1 MQYLSNFKA
10 KVKKLLTSRIFLGCL
25 SCAIVLGGLVAGGL
39 YFRTDSS
46 AETAAPVKTTTS
58 TTTTSSTTTTT
69 TLPPK
74 TPQPAAANLPLLNG
88 ATIGSG
94 ANSANVALYEQRL
107 VDLKFDPGTVDNVF
121 DGKTQF
127 AVQSLQKY
135 KGLPITGR
143 LSDADI
149 TALNTFLYEEPFNY
163 PSEAN
168 RVEINL
174 DKQILIVYQNN
185 FVRLI
190 TTTSTGNQKEYC
202 YTALR
207 TQRRTCSKAVTP
219 TGDYKFFRRYK
230 GWEPGDLGKLYNPVY
245 FNGGIAVHGY
255 NSVPTT
261 PASHGCARIPM
272 YISEYFPS
280 LVENGWAVHV
290 TAAVPVAN
298 YANRVGDVVVPKT
311 TATTVPATTPATE
324 VTTTTQEPFVTS
336 TTAPSSTPPTT

>member
-1 MQYLSNFKA
+1 MKN
-10 KVKKLLTSRIFLGCL
+10 LLTSRIFLGCL
-25 SCAIVLGGLVAGGL
+25 SCAIVLGGLAAGGL
-39 YFRTDSS
+39 YFRSDSS
-46 AETAAPVKTTTS
+46 AETITTTTTTS
-58 TTTTSSTTTTT
+58 TSTTSTSTTTTT

-74 TPQPAAANLPLLNG
+74 TPQPAPANLPLLNG
-88 ATIGSG
+88 QTIGSG
-94 ANSANVALYEQRL
+94 ANNANVALYEQRL
-107 VDLKFDPGTVDNVF
+107 VDLKFDPGTVDNLF
-121 DGKTQF
+121 DSKTQF

-149 TALNTFLYEEPFNY
+149 TTLNNFTYEEPFNY
-163 PSEAN
+163 PAEAN

-174 DKQILIVYQNN
+174 DKQILIVYHDN

-190 TTTSTGNQKEYC
+190 TTTSTGNMKDYC
-202 YTALR
+202 YIALR
-207 TQRRTCSKAVTP
+207 TSRRTCSKAATP

-261 PASHGCARIPM
+261 AASHGCARIPM

-298 YANRVGDVVVPKT
+298 FANKVGDVVDTTPK
-311 TATTVPATTPATE
+311 TTVPATTAPETTVTTAS
-324 VTTTTQEPFVTS
+324 TTTT
-336 TTAPSSTPPTT
+336 TTTVPPTTTGGTTSSTLP